1 MDNEQQ
7 VSTELTRTKEVFLRE
22 SPGMSSGPPKLY
34 SVEEEFEKT
43 KRNRSKVVPIV
54 VLAFVVIF
62 GLASTAVTL
71 VIQRSTRQ
79 VPIDIDEFND
89 INLTEILDR
98 QKKNENAFQ
107 AAQRQLGVLIS
118 EMESRIDAITSE
130 ANGAVEIVQNDNIS
144 DNLKTSRTNLIRS
157 DEAREISAVRREFE
171 PLIEAKEAEI
181 AEIQAE
187 IDAYDSRQIELAKQ
201 NEERL
206 SNQQKLFQIEQEELT
221 DYYENRID
229 ELEIARAQE
238 RRDLVN
244 QKDELVALLRRNHAN
259 EIRALILRYNPVFE
273 DTRLL
278 SVLNK
283 RIPDIEGGIGDL
295 PAYRATLDAEGVLS
309 RNRFDQIRTRISDL
323 DVLLTGVEQIPYEN
337 SIPQTLSQ
345 IRSTNRALIA
355 EYEGF
360 WNRLT
365 TVVDAKNEEITGL
378 ETTVAARENTISRM
392 EYAVDTRVDID
403 RENGFVLDPRDPED
417 MLVRINPDL
426 PVREGD
432 LGYVFR
438 NVDEFIGTVRFVRFP
453 EGFRAALVSLEDSDK
468 PVEPFDKI
476 LIKLQ

>member
-157 DEAREISAVRREFE
+157 DEARDWPEYFFC
-171 PLIEAKEAEI
+171 
-181 AEIQAE
+181 
-187 IDAYDSRQIELAKQ
+187 YC
-201 NEERL
+201 L
-206 SNQQKLFQIEQEELT
+206 S
-221 DYYENRID
+221 
-229 ELEIARAQE
+229 
-238 RRDLVN
+238 
-244 QKDELVALLRRNHAN
+244 
-259 EIRALILRYNPVFE
+259 
-273 DTRLL
+273 
-278 SVLNK
+278 LN
-283 RIPDIEGGIGDL
+283 L
-295 PAYRATLDAEGVLS
+295 H
-309 RNRFDQIRTRISDL
+309 
-323 DVLLTGVEQIPYEN
+323 
-337 SIPQTLSQ
+337 
-345 IRSTNRALIA
+345 
-355 EYEGF
+355 
-360 WNRLT
+360 
-365 TVVDAKNEEITGL
+365 
-378 ETTVAARENTISRM
+378 
-392 EYAVDTRVDID
+392 
-403 RENGFVLDPRDPED
+403 
-417 MLVRINPDL
+417 
-426 PVREGD
+426 
-432 LGYVFR
+432 
-438 NVDEFIGTVRFVRFP
+438 
-453 EGFRAALVSLEDSDK
+453 
-468 PVEPFDKI
+468 
-476 LIKLQ
+476 LIKLHELKIIGGSFQFFLDRFGADNRNFVNSR